1 MAGRSGE
8 NHSTGATAN
17 KPTPRTTHGQGITA
31 TAPPSTDNTAK
42 GQGGAAH
49 VDAAHGHCHIT
60 PNTATIAA
68 TAAPATSHSGGTS
81 TPNMA
86 KGVTSKVTQ
95 GMASR
100 LAKNDTHDTCPNHT
114 KVMGTKATV
123 IKLCSRNNC
132 RHQAQQR
139 SRQRAGLCD
148 RCKGSS
154 LPIKIATATKLSQKP
169 ACNNAQGS
177 QHTTANIAQ
186 AHTTG
191 QGQRR
196 TPQRKATT
204 TASIRTV
211 RCAGTA
217 QPENTA

>member
-1 MAGRSGE
+1 MAGRAGE

-49 VDAAHGHCHIT
+49 VDAAHGHCAIA
-60 PNTATIAA
+60 PNTASIAP
-68 TAAPATSHSGGTS
+68 TAAAAQSHSGGTS

-86 KGVTSKVTQ
+86 KGVTSNVTH
-95 GMASR
+95 GIANK
-100 LAKNDTHDTCPNHT
+100 LANMDTQDTCPNHT

-132 RHQAQQR
+132 RHHAQHR
-139 SRQRAGLCD
+139 SRQRDGLCAWVD
-148 RCKGSS
+148 GAS

-169 ACNNAQGS
+169 ACNSAQGS